1 MSNEWLAQ
9 QDLISFKD
17 LWVSF
22 AYPR

>member
-1 MSNEWLAQ
+1 MSNDWLAQ
-9 QDLISFKD
+9 QGLISFKD